1 MFPGVPNGT
10 EVGQEM
16 DQLYS
21 YLKTIIY
28 RNRDNLYK
36 ARNAIAI
43 NDTSALG
50 LVDVGHLIFGGEV
63 LLSDGSSIELE
74 PAFDMALD
82 EDHLQRAKEK
92 CGYLPSTRAA
102 LKSVKVRH
110 EVVVGTGRSSNDDDD
125 GSVDSNYMADPIAEL
140 YESIEDLNRSA
151 CMILTNSGYKLA
163 SKLQLTL
170 RKVQPNQVQGRQS
183 VLTVANTLQRHDL
196 LMKVVTAGKYFHVTN
211 GGVPMNSNDE
221 ALIAH
226 ARKEM
231 TATGVKMQKEKD
243 DLREYSVVC
252 QQVEELFLTKPEE
265 SWDRRWTNSDLRL
278 VIHWKQGPKPQ
289 PPLDHKLSGLLKPS
303 LQALYRD
310 TYSIVEPNHSVWTV
324 EKQAEMDRLL
334 DGDIEDFYQEVG
346 LQRAL
351 ERDEEELAIRMRR
364 LSSNRRAS
372 LISKAFH
379 SLPMPKRQ
387 SVADDLALLID
398 VEEDESIG

>member
-1 MFPGVPNGT
+1 
-10 EVGQEM
+10 
-16 DQLYS
+16 
-21 YLKTIIY
+21 
-28 RNRDNLYK
+28 
-36 ARNAIAI
+36 
-43 NDTSALG
+43 
-50 LVDVGHLIFGGEV
+50 
-63 LLSDGSSIELE
+63 
-74 PAFDMALD
+74 
-82 EDHLQRAKEK
+82 
-92 CGYLPSTRAA
+92 
-102 LKSVKVRH
+102 
-110 EVVVGTGRSSNDDDD
+110 
-125 GSVDSNYMADPIAEL
+125 
-140 YESIEDLNRSA
+140 
-151 CMILTNSGYKLA
+151 
-163 SKLQLTL
+163 
-170 RKVQPNQVQGRQS
+170 
-183 VLTVANTLQRHDL
+183 
-196 LMKVVTAGKYFHVTN
+196 
-211 GGVPMNSNDE
+211 MNSND
-221 ALIAH
+221 ALIAY

-231 TATGVKMQKEKD
+231 AAAGVKMQKEKD

-351 ERDEEELAIRMRR
+351 ERDEEELAIRMRQ

-372 LISKAFH
+372 LISKAFR

-398 VEEDESIG
+398 VEEDESIGEANSDVFDDDCSDDDRHDEG